1 MRLMSRLSIRYKLIL
16 MLLLPIIGLVYFSFF
31 YVTDKMETAAQV
43 NKMEK
48 LVQMSL
54 KVSEL
59 VHQLQIE
66 SANSVVFLH
75 NPSDKLREELQRQHG
90 NTDKAIDAL
99 NSFFETFHAIDFGV
113 DLQGNVD
120 KSIKLFTNITEQ
132 RQQVNSPTANAL
144 QIAKGYHQIDQ
155 SLIDL
160 IQKIVGLNSY
170 PAIFGLELSFVNLL
184 AAKELA
190 GLERSIL
197 MHALLQKQ
205 FELAQYREFVEL
217 VAQQSI
223 YRRTLFSLF
232 ATPEQRDQFE
242 KLTKNQAFT
251 ITYQIR
257 EQAFQAGTSENLA
270 MIDPDQWFKMQSAK
284 IELLKQL
291 QDKVSQDLLDKTHLI
306 QKNTHNELIYSTT
319 LITILLLLTTFF
331 VFLVV
336 HGLTKQLSR
345 AVTLA
350 HSIADGKLDNHIVID
365 NHDETGKLLM
375 AFGRMQQQLSS
386 LITNEKQIAEEAL
399 RINRA
404 LDSVTTSVL
413 ITDEHYNI
421 IYLNKAA
428 QELFQREEANFK
440 TELPKFDAKKLLGQD
455 IGIFFQDA
463 QKYHNVLDNLNN
475 SEHASLNLHKIAID
489 YIVTP
494 VINREGKRL
503 GLVKEFRDRTV
514 EVAMEREIN
523 EVIQAASRTDF
534 SKRISLDGKT
544 GFFKLFS
551 EGVNHILKFNQSAV
565 QDLVRVFSALA
576 KGDLTQSIT
585 NEYVGEFEQLKND
598 ANTTVQRLTDIMV
611 NIKQAATAVSH
622 AAEEIMQGN
631 LSLNQRTE
639 QQAAALQQTA
649 ASMEQMT
656 STVQQNADNAKHATQ
671 LAASARS
678 YAEKGSEVVGKA
690 VTAIMEISNG
700 SKKITEITGV
710 IDEIAFQTNLL
721 ALNAAVEAAR
731 AGEQGRG
738 FAVVAAEVRNL
749 AQRSA
754 TAAKEIKK
762 LIQDSVVKVEEGTK
776 LANKSGETL
785 QDIVVAV
792 KKVSD
797 IVAEI
802 SAASQEQSSGI
813 HQVNKAISQMDETT
827 QQNAALVEEAAA
839 SSESMREQADELK
852 RQVAFFQLGQ
862 QEEMPVSLT
871 PAPVP
876 KTRVPSPP
884 SHKPMISQHPHSTSY
899 HKDSEW
905 EDF

>member
-1 MRLMSRLSIRYKLIL
+1 MSRLSIRYKLIL

-31 YVTDKMETAAQV
+31 YVTDKMETETQI
-43 NKMEK
+43 NKVEK
-48 LVQMSL
+48 LVH
-54 KVSEL
+54 VSSKIAEL
-59 VHQLQIE
+59 IHQLQTE
-66 SANSVVFLH
+66 RMLSAMFVGNHGEGSLEKLQQQQHSTNKVVDELNRFL
-75 NPSDKLREELQRQHG
+75 
-90 NTDKAIDAL
+90 
-99 NSFFETFHAIDFGV
+99 ETFRAVNFSV
-113 DLQGNVD
+113 DLQGSID
-120 KSIKLFTNITEQ
+120 KIPHVLATLLEQ
-132 RQQVNSPTANAL
+132 HRLVTLPDADAL
-144 QIAKGYHQIDQ
+144 QIAKNYNEIDQ
-155 SLIDL
+155 FFITLIR
-160 IQKIVGLNSY
+160 Q
-170 PAIFGLELSFVNLL
+170 AIALSSHREIYILGLSFINLL
-184 AAKELA
+184 EAKELA
-190 GLERSIL
+190 GLERTML
-197 MHALLQKQ
+197 MEALLKGH
-205 FELAQYREFVEL
+205 FELTQYKEFVEL
-217 VAQQSI
+217 VAKQI
-223 YRRTLFSLF
+223 VYRRTLFGEF
-232 ATPEQRDQFE
+232 AMPEHRQLLE
-242 KLTKNQAFT
+242 ELTKNQVFT
-251 ITYQIR
+251 ATYRMR
-257 EQAFQAGTSENLA
+257 EQAFQAGVNGSLA
-270 MIDPDQWFKMQSAK
+270 EIEPEQWFNMQSAK
-284 IELLKQL
+284 IEFLKQL
-291 QDKVSQDLLDKTHLI
+291 QDKVLHDLLDKTHLLQ
-306 QKNTHNELIYSTT
+306 QKTHNELIYSTT
-319 LITILLLLTTFF
+319 LIVVLLLLTTLF
-331 VFLVV
+331 VFLVI
-336 HGLTKQLSR
+336 HGLTKQLRR
-345 AVTLA
+345 AVTIA
-350 HSIADGKLDNHIVID
+350 HSIADGKLDNRIVID
-365 NHDETGKLLM
+365 NHDETGKLLH
-375 AFGRMQQQLSS
+375 AFDRMQQQLSG
-386 LITNEKQIAEEAL
+386 LIAKEKQIAEEAL

-413 ITDEHYNI
+413 ITDEHYHI

-440 TELPKFDAKKLLGQD
+440 TELPKFDAKKLLGQE

-463 QKYHNVLDNLNN
+463 QQYHNTLDNLNN
-475 SEHASLNLHKIAID
+475 SEHARLNLHNIAID

-534 SKRISLDGKT
+534 SKRISLDSKT

-565 QDLVRVFSALA
+565 QDLMRVFSALA

-611 NIKQAATAVSH
+611 NIRQAATAVSH

-639 QQAAALQQTA
+639 QQAAALEQTA

-678 YAEKGSEVVGKA
+678 YAEKGSEVVSNA
-690 VTAIMEISNG
+690 VNAITEINKG

-762 LIQDSVVKVEEGTK
+762 LIQDSVVRVEEGTK

-862 QEEMPVSLT
+862 EETPLLT

-876 KTRVPSPP
+876 KIRVTAP
-884 SHKPMISQHPHSTSY
+884 SHKSMISQHSHSTSY

>member
-1 MRLMSRLSIRYKLIL
+1 MRLISRLPIRYKLIL

-31 YVTDKMETAAQV
+31 YVVDKMDTVQQI
-43 NKMEK
+43 NKTEK
-48 LVQMSL
+48 VVIMSL
-54 KVSEL
+54 KIAEL
-59 VHQLQIE
+59 VHQLQAERMLSAMFIE
-66 SANSVVFLH
+66 KRDNELSE
-75 NPSDKLREELQRQHG
+75 KLRQQQADTNKIANELSSF
-90 NTDKAIDAL
+90 L
-99 NSFFETFHAIDFGV
+99 NTFHAINFSV
-113 DLQGNVD
+113 DLQSNVD
-120 KSIKLFTNITEQ
+120 KVSQQLANVEEQ
-132 RQQVNSPTANAL
+132 HRLTQLPDANAL
-144 QIAKGYHQIDQ
+144 QIANNYHEINQFFITV
-155 SLIDL
+155 
-160 IQKIVGLNSY
+160 IQQAITLSTHHEIYILGL
-170 PAIFGLELSFVNLL
+170 GFVNLL
-184 AAKELA
+184 EAKELA
-190 GLERSIL
+190 GLERTTL
-197 MHALLQKQ
+197 MDALLKGH
-205 FELAQYREFVEL
+205 FELAQYQEFVEL
-217 VAQQSI
+217 VAKQI
-223 YRRTLFSLF
+223 VYRRTMFNFF
-232 ATPEQRDQFE
+232 ATPEQRIFLEEISKDQSF
-242 KLTKNQAFT
+242 K

-257 EQAFQAGTSENLA
+257 DQALQAGANNSLA
-270 MIDPDQWFKMQSAK
+270 AIDPEQWFKMQSAK

-291 QDKVSQDLLDKTHLI
+291 QDKLLQDLSEKTH
-306 QKNTHNELIYSTT
+306 QVQTTTHHELVYSTAF
-319 LITILLLLTTFF
+319 IIVLLLLTSIL
-331 VFLVV
+331 VFIVV
-336 HGLTKQLSR
+336 HGLTKQLTCSVNI
-345 AVTLA
+345 ANA
-350 HSIADGKLDNHIVID
+350 IADGKLDNRIVI
-365 NHDETGKLLM
+365 NHHDETGKLLM
-375 AFGRMQQQLSS
+375 AFERMQQQLNS
-386 LITNEKQIAEEAL
+386 LITKEKQIAEEAL

-428 QELFQREEANFK
+428 QELFRREEANFK
-440 TELPKFDAKKLLGQD
+440 TELPKFDANHLLGQN

-463 QKYHNVLDNLNN
+463 RQYHNVLDNLSN
-475 SEHASLNLHKIAID
+475 SEHARLNLHNIAID

-514 EVAMEREIN
+514 EMAMEREIN

-534 SKRISLDGKT
+534 SKRISLDSKT

-551 EGVNHILKFNQSAV
+551 EGVNQILKFNQSAV
-565 QDLVRVFSALA
+565 QDLMRVFSALA

-598 ANTTVQRLTDIMV
+598 ANTTVQRLTDIMTS
-611 NIKQAATAVSH
+611 IKQAANAVSH

-631 LSLNQRTE
+631 MSLNQRTE

-690 VTAIMEISNG
+690 VTAIMEINNG

-762 LIQDSVVKVEEGTK
+762 LIQDSVLKVEEGTK

-852 RQVAFFQLGQ
+852 RQVAFFQLGDN
-862 QEEMPVSLT
+862 EIAT
-871 PAPVP
+871 PAPLQIKV
-876 KTRVPSPP
+876 RAAPSR
-884 SHKPMISQHPHSTSY
+884 HKPMTSPASHPTSF

>member
-1 MRLMSRLSIRYKLIL
+1 

-31 YVTDKMETAAQV
+31 YVSDKLQIATQV
-43 NKMEK
+43 NNMEK
-48 LVQMSL
+48 LVTMSL
-54 KVSEL
+54 KVAEL
-59 VHQLQIE
+59 VHQLQE
-66 SANSVVFLH
+66 ERMLAAFFVERR
-75 NPSDKLREELQRQHG
+75 SDELSQKLQQQQVE
-90 NTDKAIDAL
+90 TDKTVNEL
-99 NSFFETFHAIDFGV
+99 SSFLATFNAANFSV
-113 DLQGNVD
+113 DLQSNINKVPQRLAD
-120 KSIKLFTNITEQ
+120 IEEQHKL
-132 RQQVNSPTANAL
+132 VNLPDANAL
-144 QIAKGYHQIDQ
+144 QIAKNYHEIDMFLI
-155 SLIDL
+155 SLI
-160 IQKIVGLNSY
+160 QQ
-170 PAIFGLELSFVNLL
+170 AIALSPHHEIYVLGLSFVNLL
-184 AAKELA
+184 EAKELA
-190 GLERSIL
+190 GLERTTL
-197 MHALLQKQ
+197 MEALLKGH
-205 FELAQYREFVEL
+205 FEPAQYREFVEL
-217 VAQQSI
+217 VTKQVV
-223 YRRTLFSLF
+223 YRRTMFTFF
-232 ATPEQRDQFE
+232 ATPEQRVYLE
-242 KLTKNQAFT
+242 EITKNQVFKQAN
-251 ITYQIR
+251 QMR
-257 EQAFQAGTSENLA
+257 EQALQVGTNCSLA
-270 MIDPDQWFKMQSAK
+270 AIDPNQWFKVQSTK
-284 IELLKQL
+284 VDLLKQL
-291 QDKVSQDLLDKTHLI
+291 QDKVLQDLSQKTHSI
-306 QKNTHNELIYSTT
+306 KEITHHELVYSSVF
-319 LITILLLLTTFF
+319 IVVLLLLTAIL
-331 VFLVV
+331 VFLVI
-336 HGLTKQLSR
+336 HGLTKQLAR
-345 AVTLA
+345 AVT
-350 HSIADGKLDNHIVID
+350 IANAIAEGEFNNHIVIE
-365 NHDETGKLLM
+365 NRDETGKLLM
-375 AFGRMQQQLSS
+375 AFERMQQQLSG
-386 LITNEKQIAEEAL
+386 LITKEKQIAEEAL

-428 QELFQREEANFK
+428 QALFRQEEANFRAA
-440 TELPKFDAKKLLGQD
+440 LPQFDADHLLGQS
-455 IGIFFQDA
+455 IGVFFQDA
-463 QKYHNVLDNLNN
+463 REYHNTLDNLNN
-475 SEHASLNLHKIAID
+475 SQHASLNLHNLTID

-503 GLVKEFRDRTV
+503 GLVEEFRDRTI

-534 SKRISLDGKT
+534 SKRISLDGKL

-565 QDLVRVFSALA
+565 QDLMRVFSALA
-576 KGDLTQSIT
+576 KGDLTQTIT

-598 ANTTVQRLTDIMV
+598 ANTTVQRLTDIMTS
-611 NIKQAATAVSH
+611 IKQAAAAVSH

-639 QQAAALQQTA
+639 QQAAALEETA

-690 VTAIMEISNG
+690 VVAITEISRG

-852 RQVAFFQLGQ
+852 RQVTFFHLGK
-862 QEEMPVSLT
+862 ETTKAT
-871 PAPVP
+871 PPVP
-876 KTRVPSPP
+876 EPVRAKVRVPPP
-884 SHKPMISQHPHSTSY
+884 TKPVILQPSYPTAY